1 MINCLSID
9 LEDWYQGIETI
20 GFNDWQ
26 SYESRI
32 VDETCKILLI
42 LKNFNVKATF
52 FIVGYVADNFPEL
65 IKKIKTDGH
74 EIGIHGYTH
83 SLVYNESQKEFEKD
97 IKKSIKSITD
107 ICSIKISGYRAPL
120 FSVVKDSLWALDILA
135 QCGIKYDS
143 SIYPVKTFLFGIPD
157 APRFP
162 YEISLKDSRKIIE
175 FPLST
180 IKLCGKN
187 IPFGGGFFFRFW
199 PYKFISW
206 AVKKININGNPVI
219 IYLHPFDL
227 DPDIPKIKNLSYKRK
242 FIHYYNIGTVE
253 KKLEKLLT
261 EFKFSTISNVL
272 ESLIDIKPL
281 SKLL

>member
-20 GFNDWQ
+20 RFNDWQ

-42 LKNFNVKATF
+42 LKKINVKATF
-52 FIVGYVADNFPEL
+52 FVVGYITERFPEL
-65 IKKIKTDGH
+65 IKNIRTDGH
-74 EIGIHGYTH
+74 EIAIHGYAH
-83 SLVYNESQKEFEKD
+83 RLVYEQSPKEFEED
-97 IKKSIKSITD
+97 IKKSIEVITD
-107 ICSIKISGYRAPL
+107 ICRVEISGYRAPL
-120 FSVVKDSLWALDILA
+120 FSIIKDSLWALDILA
-135 QCGIKYDS
+135 QYGIKYDS
-143 SIYPVKTFLFGIPD
+143 SIYPIKTFLFGIPD

-162 YEISLKDSRKIIE
+162 YVISLKDSRKIIE
-175 FPLST
+175 VPLST

-199 PYKFISW
+199 PYRFIRW
-206 AVKKININGNPVI
+206 AVKKTNKNGNPAI

-242 FIHYYNIGTVE
+242 FIHYYNIKTVE
-253 KKLEKLLT
+253 KKLKRLLK
-261 EFKFSTISNVL
+261 EFKFSPISNVL
-272 ESLIDIKPL
+272 ESLIEVKPL